1 MLRTPKG
8 FSESNQKADE
18 GKYLQLAL
26 STNVYGD
33 TAMHSGF
40 ILIIFW
46 ISATFI
52 ACYMGRIDAVKQ
64 LLPVAGSTILNMV
77 NW

>member
-40 ILIIFW
+40 ILIIF
-46 ISATFI
+46 
-52 ACYMGRIDAVKQ
+52 
-64 LLPVAGSTILNMV
+64 
-77 NW
+77 

>member
-1 MLRTPKG
+1 MMKVIRRYILLLKMAILLL
-8 FSESNQKADE
+8 SNFYCKNAQNHKRFFRIKSKADE

-40 ILIIFW
+40 ILIIF
-46 ISATFI
+46 
-52 ACYMGRIDAVKQ
+52 
-64 LLPVAGSTILNMV
+64 
-77 NW
+77 